1 MATTTASPFGTGARR
16 RWAPALGV
24 AVPMALF
31 TFFHL
36 LPAIGVGVLSLTDV
50 SGIPGVPWHWVGLTN
65 YKQFFTGP
73 QAGDDWAL
81 LRRTLEFCV
90 AVTVIQNAI
99 ALVLAVVL
107 NQRPRGGTFY
117 RSLIFLPVVLGVTV
131 IGLTWQLFFNP
142 TGGPAASLLGL
153 FGTQSSFLGDPHLAF
168 PLVVSIQIWSSLGYA
183 MMIFLAGLQAV
194 PQDLYEAAT
203 VDGAGPVQTFRNVT
217 VPMVAPAVTA
227 NVLISIIGALQTFQ
241 LIFVLTGDTPY
252 TSVLALKIF
261 TIGFD
266 ATATGSA
273 VQQQGLASAVS
284 IIQFVLVGVFAL
296 AALGYLRRRETQL

>member
-1 MATTTASPFGTGARR
+1 MATTTASPFGAGRRR
-16 RWAPALGV
+16 RWAPTLGII
-24 AVPMALF
+24 APMALF
-31 TFFHL
+31 LVFHL
-36 LPAIGVGVLSLTDV
+36 LPAGAVGVMSLTDI
-50 SGIPGVPWHWVGLTN
+50 SGIPGVPWHWIGLDN
-65 YKQFFTGP
+65 YRQFFSGP
-73 QAGDDWAL
+73 QATENWAL
-81 LRRTLEFCV
+81 LKRTLEFCV
-90 AVTVIQNAI
+90 AVTVVQNVI

-107 NQRPRGGTFY
+107 NQRPRGGTLY

-131 IGLTWQLFFNP
+131 IGLTWLLFFNP
-142 TGGPAASLLGL
+142 TGGPAASLWGL
-153 FGTQSSFLGDPHLAF
+153 FGTESAFLGDPHIAF
-168 PLVVSIQIWSSLGYA
+168 PIVVCIQIWSSMGYA

-194 PQDLYEAAT
+194 PTDLYEAAT

-241 LIFVLTGDTPY
+241 LIFVLTNDKPY

-266 ATATGSA
+266 SSATGSS